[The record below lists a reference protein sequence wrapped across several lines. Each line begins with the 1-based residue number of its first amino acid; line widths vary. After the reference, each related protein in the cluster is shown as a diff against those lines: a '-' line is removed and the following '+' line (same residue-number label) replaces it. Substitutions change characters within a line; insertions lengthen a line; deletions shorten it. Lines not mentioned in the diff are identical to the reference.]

1 MTTRTNKRKDFN
13 EIAVAIGRIA
23 TGDATQIEET
33 ARVKASRK
41 GGIKGGVARAVKL
54 TPEQRTII
62 AKKAAMARWKT
73 EETK

>member
-23 TGDATQIEET
+23 TGDDVQIEET

-41 GGIKGGVARAVKL
+41 GGLKGGAARAVKL
-54 TPEQRTII
+54 TPEERTII

-73 EETK
+73 K